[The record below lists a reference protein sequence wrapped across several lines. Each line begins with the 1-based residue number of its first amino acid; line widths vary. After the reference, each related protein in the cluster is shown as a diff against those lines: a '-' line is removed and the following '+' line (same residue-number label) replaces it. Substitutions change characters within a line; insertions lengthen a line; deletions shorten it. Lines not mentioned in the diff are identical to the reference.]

1 MNLNTS
7 ERPENDEVLKTHN
20 DDDQRRKP
28 MFLFS
33 VDYILNKAGETN
45 AEDDSGQQNK
55 QHFDWLY
62 CTRFKPPKL
71 ERIKKKD
78 GQHRQKRRPGRNPR
92 IPFTTQQVTVLEHE
106 FRRNAYLG
114 GTNDVHLLS
123 DRLRLSESRIKIWF
137 QNRRAR
143 ERRDHHSGSLPGSSN
158 TNSNNYSSQQQRLP
172 MSSTS
177 AFKPLVPSH
186 TYIEGNDSSS

>member
-1 MNLNTS
+1 ML
-7 ERPENDEVLKTHN
+7 
-20 DDDQRRKP
+20 
-28 MFLFS
+28 FL
-33 VDYILNKAGETN
+33 
-45 AEDDSGQQNK
+45 Q
-55 QHFDWLY
+55 
-62 CTRFKPPKL
+62 
-71 ERIKKKD
+71 
-78 GQHRQKRRPGRNPR
+78 
-92 IPFTTQQVTVLEHE
+92 
-106 FRRNAYLG
+106 
-114 GTNDVHLLS
+114 
-123 DRLRLSESRIKIWF
+123 IKIWF

>member
-7 ERPENDEVLKTHN
+7 ERPENDKVLKTHN

-71 ERIKKKD
+71 D
-78 GQHRQKRRPGRNPR
+78 
-92 IPFTTQQVTVLEHE
+92 
-106 FRRNAYLG
+106 
-114 GTNDVHLLS
+114 
-123 DRLRLSESRIKIWF
+123 SE
-137 QNRRAR
+137 
-143 ERRDHHSGSLPGSSN
+143 
-158 TNSNNYSSQQQRLP
+158 
-172 MSSTS
+172 
-177 AFKPLVPSH
+177 
-186 TYIEGNDSSS
+186 